1 MSAEQRSAQIRAF
14 VERAHAVLDQVD
26 YYRLL
31 SISSAASDDQIRDS
45 YYKLA
50 ASLHPDVHGTELDIN
65 YRSKLTAV
73 FSRVAE
79 AYKVLSDRPMRA
91 RYDRELAKGSLRIS
105 MGADVAKKGP
115 DIKTP
120 GALKFYKMAQGA
132 LRSRDFKSAVMN
144 LRFALQQEPDNELIK
159 AELAKAEKGGT

>member
-1 MSAEQRSAQIRAF
+1 MSDDRRAKIRAF
-14 VERAHAVLDQVD
+14 VERAYAVLDQVD
-26 YYRLL
+26 YYRML
-31 SISSAASDDQIRDS
+31 SISSAATDVQVRAA

-50 ASLHPDVHGTELDIN
+50 ASLHPDVHGLGIDKA
-65 YRSKLTAV
+65 YRAKLTAV

-79 AYKVLSDRPMRA
+79 SYKVLSDRPLRA

-105 MGADVAKKGP
+105 MGADIANRGP

-120 GALKFYKMAQGA
+120 GALKFFKMGQGA

-144 LRFALQQEPDNELIK
+144 FKFALQQEPDNEVIK
-159 AELAKAEKGGT
+159 AELEKAEKGDT

>member
-1 MSAEQRSAQIRAF
+1 MSQDRREQIRAF
-14 VERAHAVLDQVD
+14 VERASAVLDQVD

-31 SISSAASDDQIRDS
+31 SISSAATDDEIRTA
-45 YYKLA
+45 YYRLA
-50 ASLHPDVHGTELDIN
+50 ASLHPDVHGLEVDPD
-65 YRSKLTAV
+65 YRAKLTAV

-115 DIKTP
+115 DISTP

-132 LRSRDFKSAVMN
+132 LRSRDYKSAIMN
-144 LRFALQQEPDNELIK
+144 LKFALQQEPDNELIQ

>member
-1 MSAEQRSAQIRAF
+1 MSDERRAKIRDF
-14 VERAHAVLDQVD
+14 VERAFAALDQID

-31 SISSAASDDQIRDS
+31 SISSAATDDQIRAA
-45 YYKLA
+45 YYNLA
-50 ASLHPDVHGTELDIN
+50 ASLHPDVHGKEVDKV

-91 RYDRELAKGSLRIS
+91 RYDRELARGSLRIS

-115 DIKTP
+115 DINTP

-144 LRFALQQEPDNELIK
+144 LKFALQQEPDNELIK
-159 AELAKAEKGGT
+159 AELEKAEKGA

>member
-1 MSAEQRSAQIRAF
+1 MSEQRRAQIRAF
-14 VERAHAVLDQVD
+14 VERAYGVLDQVD

-31 SISSAASDDQIRDS
+31 SVSSAATDEEIQSA
-45 YYKLA
+45 YYRLA
-50 ASLHPDVHGTELDIN
+50 ASLHPDVHGLEVDRE
-65 YRSKLTAV
+65 YRAKLTAV

-115 DIKTP
+115 DIQTP
-120 GALKFYKMAQGA
+120 GALKFYKMAQAA

-144 LRFALQQEPDNELIK
+144 LRFALQQEPDNELIQS
-159 AELAKAEKGGT
+159 ELAKAEKALT

>member
-1 MSAEQRSAQIRAF
+1 MSEDRRAQIRAF
-14 VERAHAVLDQVD
+14 VERASAVLDQVD

-31 SISSAASDDQIRDS
+31 SISSAATDDDIRS
-45 YYKLA
+45 AYYRLA
-50 ASLHPDVHGTELDIN
+50 ASLHPDVHGLEVDQE
-65 YRSKLTAV
+65 YRAKLTAV

-91 RYDRELAKGSLRIS
+91 RYDRELAKGSLRMS

-115 DIKTP
+115 DIQTP

-144 LRFALQQEPDNELIK
+144 LRFALQQEPENELIK
-159 AELAKAEKGGT
+159 SELAKAEKGVT

>member
-1 MSAEQRSAQIRAF
+1 MSEDRRAQIRSF
-14 VERAHAVLDQVD
+14 VERASAVLDQID

-31 SISSAASDDQIRDS
+31 SISSAATDDQIRTA
-45 YYKLA
+45 YYNLA
-50 ASLHPDVHGTELDIN
+50 ASLHPDVHGLEVDQA

-115 DIKTP
+115 EIKTP

-144 LRFALQQEPDNELIK
+144 LKFALQQEPDNELIQGV
-159 AELAKAEKGGT
+159 LAKAEKGET